1 MDYNLFKE
9 LLLKAGLDKKK
20 FISLTNTP
28 ETTYNNWA
36 KKNIYKTPKW
46 VKAYLDL
53 YIKNR
58 ENEIV
63 VKKLFNDLKIIGNE

>member
-1 MDYNLFKE
+1 MNYDLFKDK
-9 LLLKAGLDKKK
+9 LLEAGLDKER

-36 KKNIYKTPKW
+36 KTNTYKTPNW
-46 VKAYLDL
+46 VEVYLDL

-58 ENEIV
+58 ENEIYIAKL
-63 VKKLFNDLKIIGNE
+63 KKDFFNHDK

>member
-1 MDYNLFKE
+1 MDYDLFKE
-9 LLLKAGLDKKK
+9 LLLKAGLDKHK
-20 FISLTNTP
+20 FIGLTNTP

-36 KKNIYKTPKW
+36 KKSIYKTPNW

-58 ENEIV
+58 ENEIYIS
-63 VKKLFNDLKIIGNE
+63 KLKEEL